1 MIKFKTVK
9 NTEGKIIH
17 FSVSGHAG
25 YSEAGSDIVCASVS
39 STVWMA
45 VNGIES
51 QKLAELEYN
60 QSEAL
65 IECSVSE
72 KRQMAADALLNS
84 LVMFITELAA
94 QYKDYV
100 IITQEIV

>member
-1 MIKFKTVK
+1 MIRICAFGP
-9 NTEGKIIH
+9 EGRKGFH
-17 FSVSGHAG
+17 VSGHAG